1 MPGGRPS
8 PVTTAVVGMGG
19 YAARILDLL
28 LRQEE
33 SPDHPPRVVA
43 VTSSAPGRHPELAAR
58 LQAHGIAIVPTYEA
72 LLAREDVE
80 AVWLPVPI
88 DLHLPFLQQALAAGK
103 PVLCEKPVAGC
114 VDDCDRMIAM
124 RDARLLPVAI
134 GYQDIYEPATTTLKR
149 RILAGDL
156 GAITSVTL
164 HGVWPRDSVYFGRA
178 DWSGRLRRNG
188 VWVLDSPVQ
197 NALNHFINLT
207 LFLLG
212 PAPGE
217 SAAPVA
223 VEAELYRAND
233 IENYDTA
240 SLRLRLDCGTTFLVL
255 VTHAAARPVHPVIR
269 LKGEAGWAEWRFD
282 GDITVQRHGGSAET
296 IPHPAAEVARAA
308 MVARFNRLVRGVPDP
323 DRAVASLEV
332 ARAPLIAV
340 NGTSEAAPVVDI
352 PAELVSVVEGAGGAT
367 TRVVAGMED
376 LVIRCAADGLMFHE
390 SGLAGWTVPAGRRD
404 LAGYDHFVGPFGWP
418 GGSAAGR

>member
-1 MPGGRPS
+1 MTEMRS
-8 PVTTAVVGMGG
+8 APVATAVVGMGG

-33 SPDHPPRVVA
+33 SPDYPPRVVA
-43 VTSSAPGRHPELAAR
+43 VTSSAPERHAELAAR
-58 LQAHGIAIVPTYEA
+58 LTARGIAIVPTFEA

-88 DLHLPFLQQALAAGK
+88 DLHLPFLQQTLAAGK
-103 PVLCEKPVAGC
+103 PALCEKPAAGC
-114 VDDCDRMIAM
+114 VDDCDRMIEM
-124 RDARLLPVAI
+124 RDAQPLPVAI
-134 GYQDIYEPATTTLKR
+134 GYQDIYEPSTTTLKR
-149 RILAGDL
+149 RILTGDF

-164 HGVWPRDSVYFGRA
+164 HGVWPRDSAYYGRA
-178 DWSGRLRRNG
+178 DWSGRLQRNG

-212 PAPGE
+212 PTPTQSARPG
-217 SAAPVA
+217 S

-240 SLRLRLDCGTTFLVL
+240 SLRLGLDGGATFLVL
-255 VTHAAARPVHPVIR
+255 VTHAAARTIHPVIR
-269 LKGEAGWAEWRFD
+269 LQGEAGWAEWRFD
-282 GDITVQRHGGSAET
+282 GDITVQLGGRPPET

-308 MVARFNRLVRGVPDP
+308 MVARFNRLVRGAPDP
-323 DRAVASLEV
+323 DRAVATLETS
-332 ARAPLIAV
+332 REPLVVV

-352 PAELVSVVEGAGGAT
+352 PAPLISVVEGAGGAT

-376 LVIRCAADGLMFHE
+376 LVTRCASDGLMFHE
-390 SGLAGWTVPAGRRD
+390 SGLADWTVPAGRRE
-404 LAGYDHFVGPFGWP
+404 LTGYDHFAGPFDR
-418 GGSAAGR
+418 SGR

>member
-1 MPGGRPS
+1 MARGQPA
-8 PVTTAVVGMGG
+8 PVATAVVGMGG

-28 LRQEE
+28 LRQEGN
-33 SPDHPPRVVA
+33 SDHPPRVVA
-43 VTSSAPGRHPELAAR
+43 VTSSAPQRHPELATR
-58 LQAHGIAIVPTYEA
+58 LQAHGVAIAPSFEA
-72 LLAREDVE
+72 LLARQDVE

-88 DLHLPFLQQALAAGK
+88 DLHLPFLRQALAAGK

-114 VDDCDRMIAM
+114 VDDCDRMIEI
-124 RDARLLPVAI
+124 RDAQPLPVAI
-134 GYQDIYEPATTTLKR
+134 GYQDIYEPSTTALKR
-149 RILAGDL
+149 HILAGEL

-164 HGVWPRDSVYFGRA
+164 CGVWPRDSFYYGRA

-212 PAPGE
+212 PTPAH
-217 SAAPVA
+217 SALPVV

-255 VTHAAARPVHPVIR
+255 VTHAAQSTIHPVIR
-269 LKGEAGWAEWRFD
+269 LSGESGWAEWRFD
-282 GDITVQRHGGSAET
+282 GDITLQRNGRPPET
-296 IPHPAAEVARAA
+296 ISHPSADLARAA
-308 MVARFNRLVRGVPDP
+308 MVARFNRLVRGTVDP
-323 DRAVASLEV
+323 ERAVATLET

-340 NGTSEAAPVVDI
+340 NGTSEAAPVNDL
-352 PAELVSVVEGAGGAT
+352 PAELISVVQGASGAT
-367 TRVVAGMED
+367 TRVIAGIED
-376 LVIRCAADGLMFHE
+376 LITRCVATGAMFHE
-390 SGLAGWTVPAGRRD
+390 SGLAGWTVPAGERD
-404 LAGYDHFVGPFGWP
+404 LAGYCHFAGPFGWADRP
-418 GGSAAGR
+418 AGSR